1 MRRILPPAIFIGLVC
16 LLLWPVVFQG
26 RVLLPGGMLHG
37 MLPWSEYAGKGR
49 EIDWIPLCW
58 DSLAQYLPERMLL
71 GQAIRSG
78 ELPLWNPYKMC
89 GVPFLADPQTAVL
102 YPPNLLY
109 AFVPPDLAFT
119 ILAIVH
125 LVGAGLFTYIFV
137 RGLGLSRTS
146 SVFAGV
152 AFMLSGFG
160 IVWLELPVFMSSGV
174 WLPLALHLMRL
185 ACEKRSPLHAAG
197 AGITLALSLV
207 GGHPQIALY
216 TWLLTG
222 LYWVCLLASTNNKR
236 TVGAMIGLGF
246 LAFGIGAALAAPQLL
261 PSFELASVSH
271 RGGSAPT
278 NLGYIAYVSRAMPIW
293 RSIVLIAPDFF
304 GNPSKG
310 GMWVGGE
317 YAEYCGYVGILPL
330 LLILIAFLAK
340 GKRIRDA
347 CFFGFVFIL
356 ALLLSMGA
364 PICRVLY
371 FLVPGFSH
379 SGSPARALF
388 LFCFAASVLASLGLQ
403 QLFISRNENSKR
415 TRVTIILST
424 IAIMIALGGL
434 WLANAARFAGD
445 QPYATVFWELLSSVY
460 LPLTFLIL
468 GTFLLLL
475 VSTSKIGYKVGQLII
490 IAVLSVDMLSFGMWY
505 NPMARRADVYPRTK
519 VTDFLLSNT
528 RFERVMPLNAQWSLS
543 SIPRV
548 VLPPNSPSVY
558 GLFDVSG
565 YGTLYPVRYKELLD
579 KAAGGDSSPPE
590 SGNMVF
596 ARNAD
601 SPLYNLLGVRW
612 VISPEP
618 LSNADRKI
626 GNCWIHKKCQALRRA
641 FLVRTVEF
649 ADEEE
654 ILRRLANGQ
663 TDFRYVALATLD
675 DKVSFGRRSDKKHR
689 EASGPESVA
698 VARYSF
704 NTVELKVNARRRSL
718 LVLTDQYYPGWKAF
732 VDGTPSRVMRVDY
745 VFRAVA
751 VPAGKHIVSFKYAP
765 ESYKRGLRVAAVAL
779 LVILYIL
786 VYSTVSLRRVVS
798 GSDRSVSDT
807 PKKRSR

>member
-137 RGLGLSRTS
+137 RGLGLSRAA
-146 SVFAGV
+146 SVFAGI

-185 ACEKRSPLHAAG
+185 ACEKRSPLRAAG
-197 AGITLALSLV
+197 AAITLALSLV

-216 TWLLTG
+216 TWLVAG
-222 LYWVCLLASTNNKR
+222 LYWMCLLASTNNKR

-261 PSFELASVSH
+261 PSFELASISH

-330 LLILIAFLAK
+330 VLIPVAFLAK
-340 GKRIRDA
+340 GKRLRDA
-347 CFFGFVFIL
+347 CFFGFVLIL

-403 QLFISRNENSKR
+403 QLLISRNENGKR

-424 IAIMIALGGL
+424 IAIMIALVGL
-434 WLANAARFAGD
+434 WLANAARFVGD

-490 IAVLSVDMLSFGMWY
+490 IAVL
-505 NPMARRADVYPRTK
+505 
-519 VTDFLLSNT
+519 
-528 RFERVMPLNAQWSLS
+528 
-543 SIPRV
+543 
-548 VLPPNSPSVY
+548 
-558 GLFDVSG
+558 
-565 YGTLYPVRYKELLD
+565 
-579 KAAGGDSSPPE
+579 
-590 SGNMVF
+590 
-596 ARNAD
+596 
-601 SPLYNLLGVRW
+601 
-612 VISPEP
+612 
-618 LSNADRKI
+618 
-626 GNCWIHKKCQALRRA
+626 
-641 FLVRTVEF
+641 
-649 ADEEE
+649 
-654 ILRRLANGQ
+654 
-663 TDFRYVALATLD
+663 
-675 DKVSFGRRSDKKHR
+675 
-689 EASGPESVA
+689 
-698 VARYSF
+698 
-704 NTVELKVNARRRSL
+704 
-718 LVLTDQYYPGWKAF
+718 
-732 VDGTPSRVMRVDY
+732 
-745 VFRAVA
+745 
-751 VPAGKHIVSFKYAP
+751 
-765 ESYKRGLRVAAVAL
+765 
-779 LVILYIL
+779 
-786 VYSTVSLRRVVS
+786 
-798 GSDRSVSDT
+798 
-807 PKKRSR
+807 